1 MTRNEAIKKIVSDY
15 ISSNGLSQSD
25 FARRGGLTRVYVN
38 KLIKRDPSTKY
49 GISST
54 MFAKIADAMRMQ
66 VQDLEDLV
74 HLYEEN
80 DSIPKDYTEI
90 SKIKNDII
98 NVIRNSNLNE
108 KQLLEIYYFINQYS
122 SKNS

>member
-38 KLIKRDPSTKY
+38 KLIKRDQSTKY

-80 DSIPKDYTEI
+80 DSIPKDYTGN

-98 NVIRNSNLNE
+98 NIIRNSNLNE

>member
-1 MTRNEAIKKIVSDY
+1 
-15 ISSNGLSQSD
+15 
-25 FARRGGLTRVYVN
+25 
-38 KLIKRDPSTKY
+38 
-49 GISST
+49 

-74 HLYEEN
+74 HLYEKN

-108 KQLLEIYYFINQYS
+108 KQLLEIYYFIN
-122 SKNS
+122 NI

>member
-1 MTRNEAIKKIVSDY
+1 
-15 ISSNGLSQSD
+15 
-25 FARRGGLTRVYVN
+25 
-38 KLIKRDPSTKY
+38 
-49 GISST
+49 

-98 NVIRNSNLNE
+98 NIIRNSNLNE

>member
-15 ISSNGLSQSD
+15 ISSNGISQSD

-38 KLIKRDPSTKY
+38 KLIKRDSSTKY

-98 NVIRNSNLNE
+98 NIIRNSNLNE

>member
-25 FARRGGLTRVYVN
+25 FARRGGLTSVYVN

-98 NVIRNSNLNE
+98 NIIRNSNLNE

>member
-1 MTRNEAIKKIVSDY
+1 MNRNEAIKKIVSNY
-15 ISSNGLSQSD
+15 LISTGMSQSD
-25 FARRGGLTRVYVN
+25 FARRGGLARDYVN
-38 KLIKRDPSTKY
+38 KLIKREPSTKY
-49 GISST
+49 GISSI

-80 DSIPKDYTEI
+80 DSIPKDYTGN

-98 NVIRNSNLNE
+98 NIIRNSNLNE